1 MAGTVIAAAPTKHRQ
16 RGVVRISVA
25 LATTAT
31 ADGGDIPAAVIGAAF
46 GRLVGVFY
54 DGGCDASA
62 VITLSDTKSG
72 APIVTFTTGTEG
84 TAVAF
89 RPTQVIVTNDGSA
102 VTAAVDATNVN
113 RDIVVGG
120 KLSLTVANMGQSETG
135 NIAFVFDEKG
145 LGLGSNVGNTV

>member
-16 RGVVRISVA
+16 RGVVRHQRGPRH
-25 LATTAT
+25 
-31 ADGGDIPAAVIGAAF
+31 DRNGRRGDIPAAVIGAAF